1 MISARIWPSPRPIF
15 VHQSFVSVF
24 RCSSLSSSASSA
36 VLCGCKNIWGSK
48 SRSNGIVSLPELRDN
63 ATCLVIPSTL
73 ATLKRKRISRKDPL
87 TPDLSPTKKLR
98 LYGGQGVHGLFSEI
112 KICSQLVLAKI
123 HAPRLTMYHSFCLQ
137 LAAFHT
143 LPTIHLNL

>member
-1 MISARIWPSPRPIF
+1 MISARIWPSPHPIF

-24 RCSSLSSSASSA
+24 RCLSLSSSTSSA

-63 ATCLVIPSTL
+63 ATCPVIPSTL
-73 ATLKRKRISRKDPL
+73 ATPKRKRISRKDPL

-98 LYGGQGVHGLFSEI
+98 GCTVGSPWSVFGNQNPFSTFHVPHSTI
-112 KICSQLVLAKI
+112 
-123 HAPRLTMYHSFCLQ
+123 YHSFCLQ

-143 LPTIHLNL
+143 LLTIHSNL